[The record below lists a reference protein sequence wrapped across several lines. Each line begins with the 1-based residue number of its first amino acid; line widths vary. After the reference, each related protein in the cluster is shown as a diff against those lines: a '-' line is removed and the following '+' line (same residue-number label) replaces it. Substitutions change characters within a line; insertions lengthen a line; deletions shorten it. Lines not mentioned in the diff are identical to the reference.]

1 MLIRLEFAARHSL
14 WPRSQ
19 PVCHRSECSEA
30 AIGVMA
36 QALLT
41 HLQDLK
47 DSGNITED
55 EFIQLVEKSMDA
67 IAAGG

>member
-1 MLIRLEFAARHSL
+1 
-14 WPRSQ
+14 
-19 PVCHRSECSEA
+19 
-30 AIGVMA
+30 MA